1 MRLIVRRVVEFFW
14 GPADPRAYA
23 LVRMALAIGGTVNLI
38 DLWPHRFEL
47 YASSGMIPLDA
58 VHASMNGIRYL
69 SVFDY
74 VGSDAG
80 VTAIFVAAAASLVA
94 LGLGVFP
101 RVAAALVFVWHLSS
115 SHRAPPIVHGWDHI
129 LRAYSLLVLVSP
141 MPDVWSLGRRGPPA
155 GPTDAVPAYGL
166 RLMQWQLA
174 IIYMTTVW
182 QKVPDAYWRNGQ
194 LLAYFSVS
202 LFSRTPTALLLVRHE
217 WASALGTYASLAIE
231 AAIPWLL
238 WFRRS
243 RPLGLLAGFGLH
255 FLVAITA
262 RIAIFSTCM
271 LIPYAAFL
279 QGPDIDWLSAL
290 ARARGLRE
298 FVGRLLAGRSRR
310 DSEEEGGAASAS
322 STDASGASETTE
334 TTETT
339 GAGPA
344 SSPG

>member
-1 MRLIVRRVVEFFW
+1 MMRRVVEFFW

-23 LVRMALAIGGTVNLI
+23 LVRMALAIGGAVNLI

-69 SVFDY
+69 SVFDH

-141 MPDVWSLGRRGPPA
+141 MPNVWSLGRRGQRT
-155 GPTDAVPAYGL
+155 GPTEAPPAYGL

-202 LFSRTPTALLLVRHE
+202 LFSRTPTAVLLVRHE
-217 WASALGTYASLAIE
+217 WLSAVGTYVSLAIE

-238 WFRRS
+238 WFRRT

-255 FLVAITA
+255 FLVAVTA

-279 QGPDIDWLSAL
+279 ESPDIDWLSAL
-290 ARARGLRE
+290 ARARRPRE
-298 FVGRLLAGRSRR
+298 FVSLLLAGRSRR
-310 DSEEEGGAASAS
+310 ASREEGAAASAS
-322 STDASGASETTE
+322 SSEANEANEANRSVVRSASHPGSI
-334 TTETT
+334 
-339 GAGPA
+339 GPA
-344 SSPG
+344 